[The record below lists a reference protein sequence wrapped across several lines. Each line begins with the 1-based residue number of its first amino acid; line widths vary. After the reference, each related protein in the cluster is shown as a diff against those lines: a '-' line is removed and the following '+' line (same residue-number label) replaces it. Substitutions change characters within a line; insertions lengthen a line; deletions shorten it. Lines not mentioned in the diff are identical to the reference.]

1 MAEQL
6 PLQQPQELLPYDGSA
21 LFIPDFLDLD
31 LADQLFAELHEGVA
45 WEQSELIVFGN
56 KVSEPRFS
64 SWHSDPGVTYS
75 YSGTKRV
82 PQPWLPGLSTLRLLC
97 EERTNTTFNSALVNL
112 YRTGLDHLG
121 WHSDN
126 ELCNGPTPT
135 IASISLGA
143 TRRFDMKHNDTGEV
157 YGVHLQHGSLL
168 VMAGLSQQKW
178 VHRVPKTTKVG
189 AARINVTFRFVD
201 PSLEASP

>member
-1 MAEQL
+1 MAELL
-6 PLQQPQELLPYDGSA
+6 PIQEPLDLLPYDGSA
-21 LFIPDFLDLD
+21 RYVPEFLNADDADRLFI
-31 LADQLFAELHEGVA
+31 ELRDGIS

-56 KVSEPRFS
+56 KVIEPRCS
-64 SWHSDPGVTYS
+64 SWHSDPDITYT
-75 YSGTKRV
+75 YSGTTRT
-82 PQPWLPGLSTLRLLC
+82 PQPWLPGLSAVRRLC
-97 EERTNTTFNSALVNL
+97 EEHTNSRFNSALVNL

-121 WHSDN
+121 WHADN

-157 YGVHLQHGSLL
+157 YGIPLQHGSLI
-168 VMAGLSQQKW
+168 VMSGLSQQKW

-189 AARINVTFRFVD
+189 SARINVTFRLVD
-201 PSLEASP
+201 PALENKS